1 MLGTTLTGTVRGG
14 GKAPAPAPAADA
26 RMPVFFFHGMGMIDL
41 AGAAPGSG
49 VPPSFLCLLLLL
61 LLHEKVCGESQKMAV
76 QLLAPARKRCR

>member
-1 MLGTTLTGTVRGG
+1 
-14 GKAPAPAPAADA
+14 
-26 RMPVFFFHGMGMIDL
+26 MGMIDL